1 MKSPKSFCRDSGM
14 TPASAHSTFNQK
26 ADLIMTGNVS
36 SNVQSSTFVRARQQL
51 ECNGFMNKPGH
62 LQEFDLEGFARNQRD
77 MTPVLEYIRRD
88 PFFES
93 NTAIAYR
100 FHHYDG
106 KTRQLHGVIVT
117 DEHHRIVRRFDR
129 EDLVGRRSAKSASV
143 IDFCK
148 QFVAFPAAGA
158 QASA

>member
-1 MKSPKSFCRDSGM
+1 MNSPKAFCRDSGM
-14 TPASAHSTFNQK
+14 TPASAHGTFNLK
-26 ADLIMTGNVS
+26 ADLIMAGNVS

-51 ECNGFMNKPGH
+51 ECNGFTNEPGH
-62 LQEFDLEGFARNQRD
+62 LQEFDLKGFSGSARD
-77 MTPVLEYIRRD
+77 MGPVLEYIRRD

-100 FHHYDG
+100 FHHFDG
-106 KTRQLHGVIVT
+106 KARQLHGVIIT

-143 IDFCK
+143 LDFCK
-148 QFVAFPAAGA
+148 QFVAWPAAGA